1 MAVTIRDLKSYDEMV
16 RVRQL
21 QREIWGWTET
31 DIGLYPPVLNTAA
44 RNGGVVLG
52 AFEEKTGQMVGFL
65 FSFLGREPG
74 GPLKLC
80 SQTMGVLKEWR
91 GQGLGEAL
99 KRAQRE
105 RALAQDLPLITWTF
119 DPLEAPNARLNLFKL
134 RAVCRSYY
142 RDVYG
147 SNFGA
152 LNAGLPTD
160 RLLAEWWIGGSRV
173 KATRGPDQAETPA
186 GAPVFW
192 VEGRGVARQIISA
205 NLDLGAGVVLLEIP
219 PDVHQLKATSMNLA
233 YEWRIQIRRAFESYL
248 ARGYIVTDFVSIPEQ
263 SERRAFYRLQKSS
276 PELLAEIGV
285 IS

>member
-1 MAVTIRDLKSYDEMV
+1 MAVTIRDLKGYDEMV
-16 RVRQL
+16 KVRQL

-52 AFEEKTGQMVGFL
+52 AFEEKSGQMVGFL

-80 SQTMGVLKEWR
+80 SQAMGVLKEWR

-99 KRAQRE
+99 KLAQRE

-134 RAVCRSYY
+134 RAVCRFYY

-147 SNFGA
+147 SNFGT

-173 KATRGPDQAETPA
+173 KEKRGLNQADTPV
-186 GAPVFW
+186 GQPVFR
-192 VEGRGVARQIISA
+192 VEGRGGARQISSA
-205 NLDLGAGVVLLEIP
+205 DLDLAAGAVLLEIP
-219 PDVHQLKATSMNLA
+219 PDVHQLKAIDMNLA
-233 YEWRIQIRRAFESYL
+233 YEWRIQVRQAFESYL
-248 ARGYIVTDFVSIPEQ
+248 ARGYIATDFVSMLEQ
-263 SERRAFYRLQKSS
+263 GERRTFYRLQKSS

-285 IS
+285 VG